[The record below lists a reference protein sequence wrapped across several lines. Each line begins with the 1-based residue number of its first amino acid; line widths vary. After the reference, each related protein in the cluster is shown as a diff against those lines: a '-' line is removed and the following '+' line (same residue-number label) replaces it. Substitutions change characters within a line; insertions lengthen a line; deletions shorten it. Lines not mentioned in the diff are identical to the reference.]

1 MNATSDLPSKYRAK
15 HSIVVVEL
23 DVSQGRSEQERT
35 HVYVTSTSLPPE
47 EFLHSQFDQGEDSW
61 LPGKPVRL
69 LQQLVHGYKPSR
81 SKTAIERRLKET
93 RERLNDLGYVVHP
106 SWRVYVLDIDPDS
119 PTRIGDRGSRNH
131 VVYVGQTSKDIHT
144 RLLEHRGERLGK
156 NNRYLGAPRTK
167 GRNPRINFELTP
179 DTQVFLKRD
188 ALKLETEYSRQLEAA
203 GYRVLGDG
211 LTDPSKKQA

>member
-1 MNATSDLPSKYRAK
+1 VNATSDLPSKYRAK
-15 HSIVVVEL
+15 HSIVVIEL
-23 DVSQGRSEQERT
+23 DVPQGRSEQERT
-35 HVYVTSTSLPPE
+35 HVYVTSTSLPSDK
-47 EFLHSQFDQGEDSW
+47 FLHSRFDQGDDSW

-93 RERLNDLGYVVHP
+93 RERLNDLGYVVYP
-106 SWRVYVLDIDPDS
+106 SWRVYVLDVDPDS
-119 PTRIGDRGSRNH
+119 PTRIVDRGSKNH

-167 GRNPRINFELTP
+167 GRSPRLNYELTP
-179 DTQVFLKRD
+179 DTQVYCKQD
-188 ALKLETEYSRQLEAA
+188 ALELERKYSQQLDIA

-211 LTDPSKKQA
+211 MSGPSKQQS

>member
-167 GRNPRINFELTP
+167 GRNPRINLELTP

>member
-119 PTRIGDRGSRNH
+119 PTRIVDRGSRNH

-167 GRNPRINFELTP
+167 GRNPRINLELTP

-211 LTDPSKKQA
+211 LTDPSKKQS

>member
-1 MNATSDLPSKYRAK
+1 MSLPSDK
-15 HSIVVVEL
+15 
-23 DVSQGRSEQERT
+23 
-35 HVYVTSTSLPPE
+35 
-47 EFLHSQFDQGEDSW
+47 FLHSRFDQGDDSW

-81 SKTAIERRLKET
+81 SNTAIERRLKET
-93 RERLNDLGYVVHP
+93 RERLNDLGYVVYP
-106 SWRVYVLDIDPDS
+106 SWRVYVLDVDPDS
-119 PTRIGDRGSRNH
+119 PTRIVDRGSKNH

-167 GRNPRINFELTP
+167 SRSPRLNYELTP
-179 DTQVFLKRD
+179 DTQVYCKQD
-188 ALKLETEYSRQLEAA
+188 ALELERKYSQQLDIA

-211 LTDPSKKQA
+211 MSGPSKQQS

>member
-1 MNATSDLPSKYRAK
+1 
-15 HSIVVVEL
+15 VVIEL
-23 DVSQGRSEQERT
+23 DVPQGRSEQERT
-35 HVYVTSTSLPPE
+35 HVYVTSTSLPSDK
-47 EFLHSQFDQGEDSW
+47 FLHSQFDQGDDSW

-81 SKTAIERRLKET
+81 SNTAIERRLKET
-93 RERLNDLGYVVHP
+93 RERLNDLGYVVYP
-106 SWRVYVLDIDPDS
+106 SWRVYVLDVDPDS
-119 PTRIGDRGSRNH
+119 PTRIVDRGSKNH

-167 GRNPRINFELTP
+167 GRSPRLNYELTP
-179 DTQVFLKRD
+179 DTQVYCKQD
-188 ALKLETEYSRQLEAA
+188 ALELERKYSQQLDIA

-211 LTDPSKKQA
+211 MSGPSKQQS